1 MKRNLT
7 SEEILR
13 LPKDEFINYM
23 NEVEED
29 RYNNMQEVDFP
40 NYHTL
45 SFDDKVNFWCEDLNL
60 TMRNQAESGFDEYL
74 VFKPIWYKTMKRLE
88 PDFDL
93 IIDKVFEKFKLYQ
106 WEWSKEEYLKR
117 INESHTL

>member
-7 SEEILR
+7 SEEILN
-13 LPKDEFINYM
+13 LPKAEFIQYM
-23 NEVEED
+23 KELEEEK
-29 RYNNMQEVDFP
+29 YSNMKNLGYP
-40 NYHTL
+40 NYDTY
-45 SFDDKVNFWCEDLNL
+45 SFNDKVNLWCEELNS
-60 TMRNQAESGFDEYL
+60 TMRNQAASGLDEYL

-117 INESHTL
+117 INEDSI